1 MFSLFW
7 SYYISTILTFLLML
21 TVDML
26 TFMIYVHIVQ

>member
-7 SYYISTILTFLLML
+7 SYYILKILTYLLML